1 MSPVSK
7 ATYPHQETEDQNKLL
22 SKLYK
27 ANDVPAFEKLEVDN
41 MLQNHSLAKSI
52 SDASFSMFIRKIIFK
67 AEMLGKH
74 FIAVDP

>member
-27 ANDVPAFEKLEVDN
+27 ENDVPAFEKLEVDN

-52 SDASFSMFIRKIIFK
+52 SWTLHSACS
-67 AEMLGKH
+67 
-74 FIAVDP
+74 